1 MRVKITFFICHGS
14 HRVSF
19 LFDQHRTYCF
29 FCFFNNPLYSKVDHF
44 TLCCYAKQSRPDV
57 SCISQDQDGFSSC
70 EELLKNKIL
79 KYAIWVLGVI
89 AIAGNFIVI
98 LCRIITK
105 DTSRVNSFLLTNL
118 AVADFLMGV
127 YMLIIAYKDNSWQGM
142 YFKHDISWRASD
154 LCLFAGVISTI
165 SSEVSVFTLTVV
177 TLDRMICIVFPFR
190 FRRITIQKAVVIM
203 IFVWLLGSVI
213 AFAPLFYQSYF
224 YDYKRNVHFF
234 GRSAVCLP
242 LQLSSDKPA
251 GWEYSVSVFI
261 ILNGVSFLFILAA
274 YLVMYRTITK
284 AASAVR
290 STRMNQNST
299 IAKRMMYIILTD
311 FFCWFPVIIISI
323 LAITGNLY
331 DPNKQVYVWIAVFVL
346 PINSSINPFLYTFST
361 SFVRKNLA
369 THNLSGTFQKNSKGN
384 LIKINCGE
392 NYVRPTMKRT
402 IVLCVHAI
410 VPCLSLYVIVFYVIV
425 YSTTLFSTSLYSTSL
440 YGIVF

>member
-251 GWEYSVSVFI
+251 GWEYSVSIFI

-290 STRMNQNST
+290 STRMNQDST
-299 IAKRMMYIILTD
+299 IAKRMMFIILTD
-311 FFCWFPVIIISI
+311 FFCWFPVIIVSI

-331 DPNKQVYVWIAVFVL
+331 DPKKQVYVWIAVFVL
-346 PINSSINPFLYTFST
+346 PINSSINPLLYTFST
-361 SFVRKNLA
+361 SFIRIRLA
-369 THNLSGTFQKNSKGN
+369 IRNIL
-384 LIKINCGE
+384 
-392 NYVRPTMKRT
+392 
-402 IVLCVHAI
+402 
-410 VPCLSLYVIVFYVIV
+410 
-425 YSTTLFSTSLYSTSL
+425 STSSTMENHGMSAENSR
-440 YGIVF
+440 GE